1 MKYNPTL
8 DGLRAYAIMMVLI
21 VHFVSVDESGL
32 YQSNIILGSI
42 LFKLSFAGLRGVELF
57 FLLSGYLISSILL
70 DSRAS
75 PRYFIVFYARRF
87 LRIFP
92 LYYFVLLVT
101 LIILPRFVPIDDNI
115 QLVLDHQAWL
125 WLYGINLSSF
135 FFTPD
140 IPWAPSQ
147 SFPWFV
153 HFWSLAVEEHFY
165 LFWPM
170 VIYFISDRWLPKVMI
185 VFVAISLIAN
195 FYSVVFD
202 GEKTILSWSTIR
214 SSGVLATGS
223 LIAYYHRDSIKW
235 QQLSRVARL
244 LIKPFLIAFVIVI
257 FTPRSNPYQDV
268 ASIITSVL
276 FFSTVLIYA
285 INNASSVRFFCDHA
299 LLYFIGKISYG
310 IYVYHRLIEPYL
322 RFQLYP
328 LLKSLLGDA
337 IIATTLYVLICSLI
351 SILIAYIS
359 FIMLENPALRLKRF
373 FSY

>member
-8 DGLRAYAIMMVLI
+8 DGLRAYAIIMVLI
-21 VHFVSVDESGL
+21 VHFFTVDELGL
-32 YQSNIILGSI
+32 HQSNLMLGSI
-42 LFKLSFAGLRGVELF
+42 LLKLSLAGLRGVELF

-75 PRYFIVFYARRF
+75 RRYFMVFYARRF

-101 LIILPRFVPIDDNI
+101 LIILPRFVQIDDNI
-115 QLVLDHQAWL
+115 QLVLDNQAWL
-125 WLYGINLSSF
+125 WLYGINLSGF
-135 FFTPD
+135 FYTPD

-170 VIYFISDRWLPKVMI
+170 VIYFVSDRWLPRVIMF
-185 VFVAISLIAN
+185 FVLISLIAN
-195 FYSVVFD
+195 FSLVVFD
-202 GEKTILSWSTIR
+202 GEQSILSWSTIR

-223 LIAYYHRDSIKW
+223 MIAYYQRDSIKW
-235 QQLSRVARL
+235 QQLARAARL
-244 LIKPFLIAFVIVI
+244 LIKPFLIAFLIAI
-257 FTPRSNPYQDV
+257 FTPRSNPYQDI

-285 INNASSVRFFCDHA
+285 INNASSAMFFCNHKF
-299 LLYFIGKISYG
+299 LYFIGKISYG

-328 LLKSLLGDA
+328 FLKSLLGDA
-337 IIATTLYVLICSLI
+337 IVATMIYALICSLI
-351 SILIAYIS
+351 SILIAYMS

-373 FSY
+373 FNY

>member
-8 DGLRAYAIMMVLI
+8 DGLRAYAIIMVLI
-21 VHFVSVDESGL
+21 VHFFSVDEPGL
-32 YQSNIILGSI
+32 HQSNLMLGSI
-42 LFKLSFAGLRGVELF
+42 LLKLSLAGLRGVELF

-70 DSRAS
+70 DSRTS
-75 PRYFIVFYARRF
+75 PRYFLVFYARRV

-101 LIILPRFVPIDDNI
+101 LVILPEFIQKDENV
-115 QLVLDHQAWL
+115 QLVLEHQAWL

-170 VIYFISDRWLPKVMI
+170 VIYFISDRWLPKVMMF
-185 VFVAISLIAN
+185 FVVVSLIAN
-195 FYSVVFD
+195 FHSVVFD

-223 LIAYYHRDSIKW
+223 LIAFYHRDSIKW
-235 QQLSRVARL
+235 QQLSRAARI
-244 LIKPFLIAFVIVI
+244 LIKPFLIAFIIAI
-257 FTPRSNPYQDV
+257 FTPRSNPYQEV
-268 ASIITSVL
+268 ASIVTSVL
-276 FFSTVLIYA
+276 FLSTVLIYA
-285 INNASSVRFFCDHA
+285 INKASSVMFFCDHH

-328 LLKSLLGDA
+328 LLKSFLGDA
-337 IIATTLYVLICSLI
+337 IVATIIYALICSAMSTI
-351 SILIAYIS
+351 IAYIS

-373 FSY
+373 FNY